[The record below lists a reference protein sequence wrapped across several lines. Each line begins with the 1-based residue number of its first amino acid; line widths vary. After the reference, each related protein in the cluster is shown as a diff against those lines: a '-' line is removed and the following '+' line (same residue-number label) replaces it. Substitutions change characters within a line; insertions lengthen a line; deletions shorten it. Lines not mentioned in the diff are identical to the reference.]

1 MILVNLTMVI
11 VMIMK
16 EDVYRDIIR
25 KLKEELA
32 SEIKKINVKYE
43 LQRVE
48 EIEKIKAKYLK

>member
-1 MILVNLTMVI
+1 MVI
-11 VMIMK
+11 DMIMK

-32 SEIKKINVKYE
+32 CEIKKINVKYE